1 MCHTTRSFLAVLFLP
16 LLFTTFNLN
25 AQVDK
30 KKIILPKLQTTVGQN
45 IPLENLKIKSSIPV
59 VIEQRPLLKGEKKI
73 VFSFPDRTRASINS
87 VGMSVEV
94 LYGDR
99 NFLGNGGGSTKVI
112 EAQPTNW
119 ANSFEAILPQVD
131 SSNTFKF
138 EPGETV
144 YFSVRLTSSD
154 AQKVEHTETNSFV
167 MPAPIIVGI
176 MGDSFAAGEGAPER
190 KSSNWRN
197 VQWSDGRY
205 SDSHNSTKSGARV
218 GCNEFAQAHPELWV
232 VCKSWAITGAT
243 IQDQSDE
250 LEISGGLT
258 SDYQADRE
266 LVHALSE
273 KKETQVDGQ
282 LVRAANW
289 LDSRGYENVDV
300 LVFSLGGNDAGFGK
314 IIKWSILWS
323 DDYDDWVDYVDSG
336 LSITSERIPL
346 IDFAIQEAVNPTN
359 MFWLNYPDL
368 TRNEF
373 GTFSQL
379 PEQGSSFDSSFRERI
394 ARNGVSVT
402 ELRGASRILRNH
414 INPKIA
420 EWCGQISYCSLLDVQ
435 ERAFRNGIGNSND
448 RDRWFNT
455 FFDSQYRVQ
464 GSWDGSVHPN
474 EKGHK
479 EIYTPLIRDAI
490 EDLYSPQSGSFYANI
505 RAERESA
512 RNERRAERA
521 AQLREDIERRFGEI
535 ATQSGRTNIG
545 KLQREIKLKADKI
558 DRRTYA
564 KLLARKKA
572 LPPLELFDEKG
583 RMFVSKKA
591 YKELIQ
597 EYKDKPGLLKKIQS
611 QIVVLKDR

>member
-1 MCHTTRSFLAVLFLP
+1 MRQLLKTFTVILGSSLLFQTFIINAQIIKKPTLKPNLTKKIGKQSTVADFNVPSFL
-16 LLFTTFNLN
+16 
-25 AQVDK
+25 
-30 KKIILPKLQTTVGQN
+30 
-45 IPLENLKIKSSIPV
+45 PV
-59 VIEQRPLLKGEKKI
+59 TIEQQPLMKGEKKI
-73 VFSFPDRTRASINS
+73 VFSFPNRSRSAIQSSGLN
-87 VGMSVEV
+87 VEV
-94 LYGDR
+94 LYSAR
-99 NFLGNGGGSTKVI
+99 NFVNNGGGATKVI
-112 EAQPTNW
+112 QAQPASW
-119 ANSFEAILPQVD
+119 LNSYEAVLPQE
-131 SSNTFKF
+131 TFDNNIKF
-138 EPGETV
+138 RPGDTV
-144 YFSVRLTSSD
+144 YYSVRLSSGGSD
-154 AQKVEHTETNSFV
+154 KTEHTTTASFE
-167 MPAPIIVGI
+167 MPPPIVVGV

-197 VQWSDGRY
+197 VHWSDGRY
-205 SDSHNSTKSGARV
+205 SDSHNSTKAGARV
-218 GCNEFAQAHPELWV
+218 ACKDFAQAHPELWV

-435 ERAFRNGIGNSND
+435 EHAFRNGIGNSND

-455 FFDSQYRVQ
+455 FFDSQHRVQ